1 MTYSEKVV
9 SSLSSLWD
17 SFWEILDWPQ
27 KGKEDIAEFL
37 LDVTEYYGLDPFH
50 TATVISV
57 IITLSYRKDTLN
69 WDKQSIP
76 EKMLVATTVCATAFF
91 CLLSLL
97 RIVGIIDFGS
107 LDSPD
112 VQAPENETSR

>member
-1 MTYSEKVV
+1 MMYSDKLVLL
-9 SSLSSLWD
+9 LSNLGD
-17 SFWEILDWPQ
+17 SFWTLFDYPQ
-27 KGKEDIAEFL
+27 NAKEHIAEFL

-57 IITLSYRKDTLN
+57 IITLSYRKDIMN

-76 EKMLVATTVCATAFF
+76 EKMLVATTVCAAAFF

-107 LDSPD
+107 LDSTD
-112 VQAPENETSR
+112 VQAPQNETTR